1 MNTNE
6 FYETV
11 KQMRFAQIRSSRT
24 QKKEDIEMCKSL
36 EKIVD
41 FALVSWQEQKFQA
54 ELSYKD

>member
-41 FALVSWQEQKFQA
+41 FALVSWQEQKLQA
-54 ELSYKD
+54 ELSCKD

>member
-24 QKKEDIEMCKSL
+24 QKKEDIEMRKSL

-54 ELSYKD
+54 ELSCKN